1 MNSWQ
6 WLSSNVATLPYPALA
21 YWAALALL
29 IVGALLAIVVRG
41 RRLGFTISSLCAT
54 AAGALAIIS
63 AIGVLAGSPG
73 PEASWSSALPFGP
86 LLVHLDPLG
95 AFFLLVIG
103 VVTVPVAFSGI
114 GYFGTD
120 ADARTAH
127 NGEARE
133 LWPFGALLCLLLASL
148 VLIVSAADAVLFV
161 VAWEG
166 MAVLSY
172 LVGAYHYTER
182 KAARAMFRMLAVSE
196 GGTAGVIASFLVLYG
211 AADTF
216 AFAGM
221 RAAAPTIPIAI
232 RSILFLLV
240 LIGFGAKLGIMPFQ
254 FWLVQAHPQAP
265 GPTSSLLSAVI
276 IELAL
281 YGMFRFDLDLL
292 GPGPV
297 WWGLIAVLLGM
308 FTALMGVLYCV
319 IQENLKRLL
328 AYSSVEHAGILLAGL
343 GTTLTFASLHLPV
356 LAAIAGMATLYHVL
370 NHATFKGLLFLGA
383 GAVEHATGT
392 VALERLGG
400 LARRLPF
407 VSATFLIGALAISA
421 VPPFNGYIS
430 EWMLLESLLQ
440 SFATSDVLAKVVLT
454 ACGALLALVAGIGVT
469 AFVRAVGVPFLGLPR
484 SPQAEQARPV
494 GWTLRLGLG
503 WLAGLCLFLGIAP
516 PLVLAGLDRVTTP
529 LVGVSVFDRVVPPLY
544 TGHPGAYAPLVGLG
558 GKLFAGLIPGNGLIV
573 IAAPAFTTIDSP
585 SYLLLFEVGLLLL
598 LWAARRLVRR
608 LGVVRVGPVWA
619 GGIPRFT
626 PRMAYTG
633 LAYSNPLRLMFNV
646 VYHSRAETELTKP
659 ASRHQQGQII
669 YRQTVPEPFERLL
682 YRRLRRRVER
692 LSQRVKVIQ
701 SGDTNLYISYIFGI
715 VLLIL
720 LLRML

>member
-1 MNSWQ
+1 MGNWGFLPSPFTADAVSAVAF
-6 WLSSNVATLPYPALA
+6 WL
-21 YWAALALL
+21 LL
-29 IVGALLAIVVRG
+29 ILSGVGAVLAAVLPG
-41 RRLGFTISSLCAT
+41 RRMSYTVSALCAT
-54 AAGALAIIS
+54 AAGALAIVS

-73 PEASWSSALPFGP
+73 PEASWPSALPFGP

-95 AFFLLVIG
+95 AVFLLVIG
-103 VVTVPVAFSGI
+103 LIYVPVAIFSI
-114 GYFGTD
+114 GYF
-120 ADARTAH
+120 ARDGHGGNSASSS
-127 NGEARE
+127 GSPRAY
-133 LWPFGALLCLLLASL
+133 GALLCLLLASL

-161 VAWEG
+161 VAWEA
-166 MAVLSY
+166 MAFLSF
-172 LVGAYHYTER
+172 LIAAYYYTDLER
-182 KAARAMFRMLAVSE
+182 TRSVYVMLAVSE
-196 GGTAGVIASFLVLYG
+196 GASALFIVAFLFLFG
-211 AADTF
+211 ASGTF

-221 RAAAPTIPIAI
+221 RAAAPGMAI
-232 RSILFLLV
+232 GERSILFLLV
-240 LIGFGAKLGIMPFQ
+240 LIGFGAKAGIMPFQ
-254 FWLVQAHPQAP
+254 FWQTRTYPAAP
-265 GPTSSLLSAVI
+265 GPVAALLSAI
-276 IELAL
+276 IMKLAI
-281 YGMFRFDLDLL
+281 YGLFRFDLDLL
-292 GPGPV
+292 GIGPV
-297 WWGLIAVLLGM
+297 WWGLSLLLIGVG
-308 FTALMGVLYCV
+308 TAFGGVLYCLV
-319 IQENLKRLL
+319 QQNLKRLL

-343 GTTLTFASLHLPV
+343 GATLTFASLHLPV

-669 YRQTVPEPFERLL
+669 YRQSVPEPFERSL
-682 YRRLRRRVER
+682 YRPLRWLADQLAMRI
-692 LSQRVKVIQ
+692 KIIQ
-701 SGDTNLYISYIFGI
+701 SGSINQYLTYIFGI

-720 LLRML
+720 LLRAL